1 MHDAEERLNHE
12 KQSRTTQSSSHTDWC
27 TMLRSVWIMRN
38 RAELHNPP
46 HTQTDARCWG
56 ASESWETAELHNPP
70 HTQTDARCWGASESW
85 ETEQNYTIL
94 LTHRLMHDAEERL
107 NHEKQ
112 SRTTQSSSHTD
123 WCTMLRSVWIMR
135 NRAEL
140 HNPPHTDW
148 CTMLR
153 NVWIMRNRAELHN
166 PPHTDWCTMLRNV
179 WIMRNRAELHNPP
192 HTQTDARCWGASESW
207 ETEQNYTILL
217 THRLMHDAEERLN
230 HEKQSR
236 TTQSS
241 SHTDWC
247 TMLRSVWIMRNRAEL
262 HNPPHTQT
270 DARCWGASE
279 SWETEQ
285 NYTILLTHRLMHDA
299 EERLNHEKQSRTT
312 QSSSHTD
319 WCTMLKSVWI
329 MRNRAELH
337 NPPHT
342 QTDARCWGASESWET
357 EQNYTI
363 LLTHRLVHDAEER
376 LNHEKQSRTTQS
388 SSHRLMH
395 DAEERLNHEKQ
406 SRTTQ
411 SSSHTDWC
419 TMLRS
424 VWIMRNRAEL
434 HNPPHTDWCTMLRS
448 VWIMRNRA
456 ELHNPP
462 HTQTDAR
469 CWGASESWETE
480 QNYTIL
486 LTHRLMHDAEERLNH
501 EKQSRTTQSSSHTD
515 WCTML
520 RSVWI
525 MRNRAELHNPPHT
538 QTDARCWGAS
548 ESWETEQ
555 NYTILLTHRLMHDAE
570 ERLNHEKQSRTTQSS
585 SHTDWCTML
594 RSVWIMRNRAELHNP
609 PHTQTDARCWGAS
622 ESWETEQNYTILLTQ
637 TDARCWGASESWETE
652 QNYTILLTHRLMH
665 DAEERLNH
673 EKQQNYTILLTHR
686 LMHDAEER
694 LNHEKQSRTT
704 QSSSH
709 TDWCTMLRIVWI
721 MRNRAELHNPPH
733 TQTDARCW
741 GASES
746 WETEQNYTILLT
758 HRLVHDAEERLNHE
772 KQSRTTQSSSH
783 TDWCTMLRSV
793 WIMRNR
799 AELHNPPHTQTDAR
813 CWGASESWETEQ
825 NYTILLTQ
833 TDARCWGA
841 SESWETEQNYTILLT
856 HRLMHDA
863 EERLNHEK
871 QSRTTQSSSHRLM
884 HDAEERLNHEKQQNY
899 TILLTHRLM
908 HDAEERLNHE
918 KQSRTTQSSSHTDWC
933 TMLRSVWIMRSR
945 TTQSSSHTDWCTMLE
960 RLNHEKQQNYTIL
973 LTHRL
978 VHDAEERLNHEKQ
991 QNYTILLT
999 HRLMHD
1005 AGASESWETEQNYTI
1020 LLTHRLVHDAEER
1033 WIMRNRAELHNPPHT
1048 QTGAR
1053 CWGASESWETAE
1065 LHNPPHTQTDAR
1077 CWGAS
1082 ESWETEQ
1089 NYTILLTHRLVH
1101 DAEERL
1107 NHEKQQNYTILL
1119 THRLMHDA
1127 EERLNHEKQSRTTQS
1142 SSHTDWCTM
1151 LRSVWIMR
1159 NSRTTQSS
1167 SHTDWC
1173 TMLRSAESWETE
1185 QSYTILLTHR
1195 LVHDAEERLNH
1206 EKQQNYTILLTHR
1219 LMHDAGASESWET
1232 EQNYTILLTQ
1242 TDARCWSV
1250 WIMRNRAEL
1259 HNPPHTDWCTML
1271 RSVWIM
1277 RNRAELHNPPHT
1289 QTGARCWGASESWE
1303 TEQNYTILLTHRLM
1317 HDAEERLNHE
1327 KQSRTTQ
1334 SSSHTDWC
1342 TMLRS
1347 VWIMRNR
1354 AELHNPPHTQT
1365 DARCWSNA
1373 RKVLH
1378 WSHVQICNKWMTSFK
1393 VMFRDQKQFLKIA
1406 VKHNTSPRGINYRII
1421 YHILY

>member
-1 MHDAEERLNHE
+1 
-12 KQSRTTQSSSHTDWC
+12 
-27 TMLRSVWIMRN
+27 MLRS
-38 RAELHNPP
+38 
-46 HTQTDARCWG
+46 
-56 ASESWETAELHNPP
+56 
-70 HTQTDARCWGASESW
+70 
-85 ETEQNYTIL
+85 
-94 LTHRLMHDAEERL
+94 
-107 NHEKQ
+107 
-112 SRTTQSSSHTD
+112 
-123 WCTMLRSVWIMR
+123 
-135 NRAEL
+135 
-140 HNPPHTDW
+140 
-148 CTMLR
+148 
-153 NVWIMRNRAELHN
+153 
-166 PPHTDWCTMLRNV
+166 V

-285 NYTILLTHRLMHDA
+285 NYTILLTHRLMHD
-299 EERLNHEKQSRTT
+299 T
-312 QSSSHTD
+312 
-319 WCTMLKSVWI
+319 
-329 MRNRAELH
+329 
-337 NPPHT
+337 
-342 QTDARCWGASESWET
+342 
-357 EQNYTI
+357 
-363 LLTHRLVHDAEER
+363 
-376 LNHEKQSRTTQS
+376 
-388 SSHRLMH
+388 
-395 DAEERLNHEKQ
+395 EERLNHEKQ

-434 HNPPHTDWCTMLRS
+434 HNPPHTQTDARCWGALNHEKQQNYTILLTHRLMHDAEERWIMRNSRTTQSSSHTDWCTMLRS

-622 ESWETEQNYTILLTQ
+622 ESWETEQNYTILLTHRLMHDAEERLNHEKQSRTTQSSSHTDWCTMLRSVWIMRNRAELHNPPHTQ

-652 QNYTILLTHRLMH
+652 QSYTILLTHRLMH

-673 EKQQNYTILLTHR
+673 EKQSRTTQSSSHTDWCTMLWSVWIMRNRAELHNPPHTQTDARCWGASESWETEQNYTILLTHR

-709 TDWCTMLRIVWI
+709 TDWCTMLRSVWI

-825 NYTILLTQ
+825 NYTILLT
-833 TDARCWGA
+833 
-841 SESWETEQNYTILLT
+841 
-856 HRLMHDA
+856 
-863 EERLNHEK
+863 
-871 QSRTTQSSSHRLM
+871 
-884 HDAEERLNHEKQQNY
+884 
-899 TILLTHRLM
+899 
-908 HDAEERLNHE
+908 
-918 KQSRTTQSSSHTDWC
+918 
-933 TMLRSVWIMRSR
+933 
-945 TTQSSSHTDWCTMLE
+945 
-960 RLNHEKQQNYTIL
+960 
-973 LTHRL
+973 
-978 VHDAEERLNHEKQ
+978 
-991 QNYTILLT
+991 
-999 HRLMHD
+999 
-1005 AGASESWETEQNYTI
+1005 
-1020 LLTHRLVHDAEER
+1020 
-1033 WIMRNRAELHNPPHT
+1033 
-1048 QTGAR
+1048 
-1053 CWGASESWETAE
+1053 
-1065 LHNPPHTQTDAR
+1065 
-1077 CWGAS
+1077 
-1082 ESWETEQ
+1082 
-1089 NYTILLTHRLVH
+1089 
-1101 DAEERL
+1101 
-1107 NHEKQQNYTILL
+1107 
-1119 THRLMHDA
+1119 
-1127 EERLNHEKQSRTTQS
+1127 
-1142 SSHTDWCTM
+1142 
-1151 LRSVWIMR
+1151 
-1159 NSRTTQSS
+1159 
-1167 SHTDWC
+1167 
-1173 TMLRSAESWETE
+1173 
-1185 QSYTILLTHR
+1185 
-1195 LVHDAEERLNH
+1195 
-1206 EKQQNYTILLTHR
+1206 
-1219 LMHDAGASESWET
+1219 
-1232 EQNYTILLTQ
+1232 
-1242 TDARCWSV
+1242 
-1250 WIMRNRAEL
+1250 
-1259 HNPPHTDWCTML
+1259 
-1271 RSVWIM
+1271 
-1277 RNRAELHNPPHT
+1277 
-1289 QTGARCWGASESWE
+1289 
-1303 TEQNYTILLTHRLM
+1303 HRLM

-1365 DARCWSNA
+1365 DARCWGASESWETEQNYTILLTHRLMHDA
-1373 RKVLH
+1373 GAMHGKCFTDH
-1378 WSHVQICNKWMTSFK
+1378 TS
-1393 VMFRDQKQFLKIA
+1393 RYA
-1406 VKHNTSPRGINYRII
+1406 TN
-1421 YHILY
+1421 

>member
-1 MHDAEERLNHE
+1 MVAFVQVQISGCFVVWLNWILSWSLRATAEQTLPSSLSKTPYEWTRPVMCMHRRLHVHGAASELKHER
-12 KQSRTTQSSSHTDWC
+12 
-27 TMLRSVWIMRN
+27 WIMRN
-38 RAELHNPP
+38 R
-46 HTQTDARCWG
+46 
-56 ASESWETAELHNPP
+56 AELHNPP

-140 HNPPHTDW
+140 HNPPHTQTGARCWGASESWETEQNYTILLTHRLMHDAEERLNHEKQQNYTILLTHRLMHDAEERLNHEKQQNYTILLTHRLMHDAEERLNHEKQSRTTQSSSHTDW

-153 NVWIMRNRAELHN
+153 SVWIMRNSRTTQSSSHTDWCTMLRSVWIMRNRAELHN
-166 PPHTDWCTMLRNV
+166 PPHTQTDARCWSDWITRNRAELHNPPHTQTDARCWGASESWETEQNYTILLTHRLMHDAEERLNHEKQSRTTQSSSHTDWCTMQRSV

-217 THRLMHDAEERLN
+217 THRLMHDAEERLNHEKQSRTTQSSSHTDWCTMLERLN

-319 WCTMLKSVWI
+319 WCTMLRSVWIMRNSRTTQSSSHTDWCTMLRSVWI

-363 LLTHRLVHDAEER
+363 LLTHR
-376 LNHEKQSRTTQS
+376 
-388 SSHRLMH
+388 
-395 DAEERLNHEKQ
+395 
-406 SRTTQ
+406 
-411 SSSHTDWC
+411 
-419 TMLRS
+419 
-424 VWIMRNRAEL
+424 
-434 HNPPHTDWCTMLRS
+434 CTMLRS

-609 PHTQTDARCWGAS
+609 PHTQTDARCWGVS
-622 ESWETEQNYTILLTQ
+622 ESWETEQNYTILLTHRLMHDAEERLNHEKQ
-637 TDARCWGASESWETE
+637 SRTTQSSSHTDWCTMLRRAESWETE

-709 TDWCTMLRIVWI
+709 TDWCTMLRSVWI

-746 WETEQNYTILLT
+746 WETAELHNPPHTQT
-758 HRLVHDAEERLNHE
+758 DARCWSVWIMRNRAELHNPPHTQTDARCWGASESWETAELHNPPHTQTDARCWGALNHE

-825 NYTILLTQ
+825 NYTILLT
-833 TDARCWGA
+833 
-841 SESWETEQNYTILLT
+841 
-856 HRLMHDA
+856 
-863 EERLNHEK
+863 
-871 QSRTTQSSSHRLM
+871 HRLM

-908 HDAEERLNHE
+908 HDAEER
-918 KQSRTTQSSSHTDWC
+918 
-933 TMLRSVWIMRSR
+933 
-945 TTQSSSHTDWCTMLE
+945 
-960 RLNHEKQQNYTIL
+960 
-973 LTHRL
+973 
-978 VHDAEERLNHEKQ
+978 
-991 QNYTILLT
+991 
-999 HRLMHD
+999 
-1005 AGASESWETEQNYTI
+1005 
-1020 LLTHRLVHDAEER
+1020 

-1048 QTGAR
+1048 QTDAR

-1065 LHNPPHTQTDAR
+1065 LHNPPHTQTD
-1077 CWGAS
+1077 
-1082 ESWETEQ
+1082 
-1089 NYTILLTHRLVH
+1089 
-1101 DAEERL
+1101 
-1107 NHEKQQNYTILL
+1107 
-1119 THRLMHDA
+1119 
-1127 EERLNHEKQSRTTQS
+1127 
-1142 SSHTDWCTM
+1142 
-1151 LRSVWIMR
+1151 
-1159 NSRTTQSS
+1159 
-1167 SHTDWC
+1167 
-1173 TMLRSAESWETE
+1173 
-1185 QSYTILLTHR
+1185 
-1195 LVHDAEERLNH
+1195 
-1206 EKQQNYTILLTHR
+1206 
-1219 LMHDAGASESWET
+1219 
-1232 EQNYTILLTQ
+1232 
-1242 TDARCWSV
+1242 
-1250 WIMRNRAEL
+1250 
-1259 HNPPHTDWCTML
+1259 
-1271 RSVWIM
+1271 
-1277 RNRAELHNPPHT
+1277 
-1289 QTGARCWGASESWE
+1289 ARCWGASESWE

-1342 TMLRS
+1342 TMLEQCTESASLTTRPD
-1347 VWIMRNR
+1347 M
-1354 AELHNPPHTQT
+1354 Q
-1365 DARCWSNA
+1365 
-1373 RKVLH
+1373 
-1378 WSHVQICNKWMTSFK
+1378 QINDLFK

-1406 VKHNTSPRGINYRII
+1406 VKHNTNPRGINYRII
-1421 YHILY
+1421 YNILY